1 MTNDNHNRQTAR
13 TGFPCPNCQRF
24 IETTAVNLLIT
35 RSLFCPSCGLR
46 LDIDV
51 ANSRRAFDALRKIN
65 EAQRN
70 LEEKSKFG
78 TN

>member
-1 MTNDNHNRQTAR
+1 MNGKTDRPVQR
-13 TGFPCPNCQRF
+13 TGFPCPNCGGF
-24 IETTAVNLLIT
+24 IETTAVNILTT

-46 LDIDV
+46 LDIDL

-65 EAQRN
+65 EARRN
-70 LEEKSKFG
+70 LDEKSRFG